1 MKSIIP
7 LAVACAATFGVMTPA
22 PAEAGGYRN
31 YYGRGYSRAQYVHRP
46 YAYSYR
52 RPYAYSYGRRPYYY
66 SHVRRPY
73 YYPRAYVYR
82 RPAYYYNDGYYNG
95 GYYNGGYYPRYYA
108 APRVSFSI
116 GFGGFGGHCW

>member
-1 MKSIIP
+1 MKSILP
-7 LAVACAATFGVMTPA
+7 LAVACAATFSVMTPA

-52 RPYAYSYGRRPYYY
+52 RPYAYSYTRRPYYY
-66 SHVRRPY
+66 SNVRRPY

-82 RPAYYYNDGYYNG
+82 RPAYYYSDGYYND
-95 GYYNGGYYPRYYA
+95 GYYPRYYA

-116 GFGGFGGHCW
+116 GFSGFGGSCW